1 MPKSMADIIVE
12 DERWSDLNLRKLS
25 DMAIDAVL
33 HDLSLSTDWEIGI
46 LACDD
51 PKITELNADFRDKPT
66 ATNVLSWPAN
76 DLAPIEPGENP
87 TTPEMD
93 KFGDN
98 ALGDIAISYD
108 TCVREANEL
117 GITMDDHTTHLLM
130 HGCLH
135 LLGYD
140 HETDA
145 DATLMEG
152 IESRLLEKLGIAD
165 PYKELLLP

>member
-1 MPKSMADIIVE
+1 MPKEMADIIIE
-12 DERWSDLNLRKLS
+12 DARWAEINLRALS
-25 DMAIDAVL
+25 DAAIGSVL
-33 HDLSLSTDWEIGI
+33 NHLGHSPDWQVSI

-51 PKITELNADFRDKPT
+51 PKITELNTEFRDKPT

-76 DLAPIEPGENP
+76 DLAPIKAGEAP
-87 TTPEMD
+87 AAPKMD
-93 KFGDN
+93 RFGDN
-98 ALGDIAISYD
+98 ELGDIAISYD
-108 TCVREANEL
+108 TCLREAAQQN
-117 GITMDDHTTHLLM
+117 ITMDNHTTHLLM

-152 IESRLLEKLGIAD
+152 IESHLLEKMGITD
-165 PYKELLLP
+165 PYGTT